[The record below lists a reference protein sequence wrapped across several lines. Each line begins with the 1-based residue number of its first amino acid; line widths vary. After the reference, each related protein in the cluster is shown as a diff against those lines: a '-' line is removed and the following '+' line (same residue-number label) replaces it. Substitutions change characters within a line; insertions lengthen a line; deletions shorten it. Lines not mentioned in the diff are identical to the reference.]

1 MKVKF
6 EQIEKDITDKIIPEE
21 DDSFP

>member
-6 EQIEKDITDKIIPEE
+6 EQIEKDITDKIIPDE